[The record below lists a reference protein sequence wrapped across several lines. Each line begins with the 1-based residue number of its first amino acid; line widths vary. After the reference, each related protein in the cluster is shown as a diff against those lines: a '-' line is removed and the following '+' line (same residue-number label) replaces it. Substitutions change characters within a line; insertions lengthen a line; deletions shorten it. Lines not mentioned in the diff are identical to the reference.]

1 MNTSISARELFG
13 QLQQSLGLRW
23 LAGRLGKDIRTD
35 RNEITSKRPS
45 LAGYLNVIHPNKVQI
60 LGIAELAWLDRL
72 DARVRWEN
80 IEKIIE
86 QRPLAIVISQGQ
98 VCPTDVQQACEE
110 SSVALW
116 VSDRRGYECLN
127 LLQHFL
133 SNRLAPQTSL
143 HGVFMEIFSF
153 GVLITGEAGA
163 GKSELALELISR
175 GHRLVADDAPEF
187 TQITPSIIEGAC
199 PALLQDML
207 EVRGLGIM
215 NIRQMFG
222 DTSVK
227 TSKYLKMIVNLMHFR
242 SEHNDANFRLTG
254 TASMQNVLDM
264 QIPVFNLPV
273 APGRNLAV
281 LTEVAV
287 RLQILRQQGKD
298 PANDF
303 MVRHQMLLDN
313 SEDAS

>member
-1 MNTSISARELFG
+1 MNTSISAQELFE
-13 QLQQSLGLRW
+13 QLQNSLGLRW
-23 LAGRLGKDIRTD
+23 LSGRSGKDVRTD
-35 RNEITSKRPS
+35 RDEVTSKRPS

-72 DARVRWEN
+72 DARFRWEN

-86 QRPLAIVISQGQ
+86 QKPLALVISQGQ
-98 VCPTDVQQACEE
+98 ICPSDLQQTCEE
-110 SSVALW
+110 AGIPLW
-116 VSDRRGYECLN
+116 VSNRRGFECLN

-153 GVLITGEAGA
+153 GVLITGEAGS

-187 TQITPSIIEGAC
+187 TQITPSIVEGSC

-227 TSKYLKMIVNLMHFR
+227 ASKYLKMIVHLLHYNND
-242 SEHNDANFRLTG
+242 HNDANFRLTG
-254 TASMQNVLDM
+254 SATSQHVLDID
-264 QIPVFNLPV
+264 IPVFKLPV

-287 RLQILRQQGKD
+287 RLQMLRQQGKD

-303 MVRHQMLLDN
+303 MARHQYLLD
-313 SEDAS
+313 STEIDS

>member
-1 MNTSISARELFG
+1 MNTSISAKELFE
-13 QLQQSLGLRW
+13 QLQNSLELRW
-23 LAGRLGKDIRTD
+23 LAGRSGKDARTD
-35 RNEITSKRPS
+35 RNEVTSKRPS

-60 LGIAELAWLDRL
+60 LGVAELAWLDRL
-72 DARVRWEN
+72 DARLRWEN

-86 QRPLAIVISQGQ
+86 QKPLALVISQGQ
-98 VCPTDVQQACEE
+98 ICPPDLQQSCED
-110 SSVALW
+110 AGIPLW
-116 VSDRRGYECLN
+116 VSNRRGFECLN

-153 GVLITGEAGA
+153 GVLITGEAGS

-187 TQITPSIIEGAC
+187 TQITPSIVEGSC

-215 NIRQMFG
+215 NVRQMFG

-227 TSKYLKMIVNLMHFR
+227 ASKYLKMIVHLLHY
-242 SEHNDANFRLTG
+242 SSDHNDANFRLTG
-254 TASMQNVLDM
+254 SASSQHVLDID
-264 QIPVFNLPV
+264 IPVFKLPV

-287 RLQILRQQGKD
+287 RLQMLRQQGKD

-303 MVRHQMLLDN
+303 MARHQYLLDITEID
-313 SEDAS
+313 S

>member
-1 MNTSISARELFG
+1 MNTSISARELFDS
-13 QLQQSLGLRW
+13 LQQSLALRW
-23 LAGRLGKDIRTD
+23 LAGKSGKDTRTD
-35 RNEITSKRPS
+35 RNEVTSKRPS

-60 LGIAELAWLDRL
+60 LGLAELAWLDRL
-72 DARVRWEN
+72 DARIRWEN

-86 QRPLAIVISQGQ
+86 QRPLALVISQGQ
-98 VCPTDVQQACEE
+98 FSPADLQSACEE
-110 SSVALW
+110 AGIALW
-116 VSDRRGYECLN
+116 VSDRRGFECLN

-133 SNRLAPQTSL
+133 SNRLAPQTSM

-187 TQITPSIIEGAC
+187 TQITPSIVEGSC
-199 PALLQDML
+199 PPLLQDML

-227 TSKYLKMIVNLMHFR
+227 ASKYLKMIVNLMHFR
-242 SEHNDANFRLTG
+242 PEHNDASYRLTG
-254 TASMQNVLDM
+254 TASSQHVLDID
-264 QIPVFNLPV
+264 IPVFNLPV

-281 LTEVAV
+281 LTEAAV
-287 RLQILRQQGKD
+287 RLQMLRQQGKD

-303 MVRHQMLLDN
+303 MARHQMLLDN
-313 SEDAS
+313 TEAAS